1 VSTHPSDQLTRGV
14 VAVIE
19 RGGRF
24 LMIRRSN
31 AVTAPGAWC
40 FPGGAMRAG
49 ENAADALQRELLE
62 ELDARIEPRCEV
74 WRWRRE
80 EGDLEL
86 RWWRADLLDDALRPN
101 PAEVQDVR
109 WMTAAEIRNTPGV
122 LPNNVT
128 FLDHYRPK

>member
-1 VSTHPSDQLTRGV
+1 MTRGV

-19 RGGRF
+19 RHGRF
-24 LMIRRSN
+24 LMIQRSS
-31 AVTAPGAWC
+31 AVAAPGAWC
-40 FPGGAMRAG
+40 FPGGAIRTG
-49 ENAADALQRELLE
+49 ETPAEALERELLE

-74 WRWRRE
+74 WRWRRA

-86 RWWRADLLDDALRPN
+86 RWWRADLLNDALRPD

-109 WMTAAEIRNTPGV
+109 WMTAEEIRNTPGV

-128 FLDHYRPK
+128 FLDHYGPK